1 MSEYEIDID
10 GFSKWLKTNKGKSD
24 RTIKSYIDRMAFYK
38 KRHGAFTLQN
48 NRELIDTYIEEDKSI
63 NTVNN
68 SIASINAYVRYLI
81 SKGEPLED
89 WVMSA
94 RSCKRVQFI
103 DDIISM
109 ADYEF
114 LLKRALEEENYT
126 VYLYARIAGTTGM
139 RLCEMLK
146 VKREHIE
153 SGSFDVY
160 GKGAKRRRIY
170 FPVTMVSDVL
180 QILNTVGLYR
190 GYVFSPKFLGT
201 EPYGGFG
208 RGLQKRLTDFA
219 DRCGFDKGLVHAH
232 GFRHFFAKEFVR
244 KTRDISLLA
253 DLLGHSNLNITR
265 IYLKMTS
272 REQKDFID
280 KEVTW

>member
-139 RLCEMLK
+139 RLCE
-146 VKREHIE
+146 
-153 SGSFDVY
+153 
-160 GKGAKRRRIY
+160 
-170 FPVTMVSDVL
+170 
-180 QILNTVGLYR
+180 
-190 GYVFSPKFLGT
+190 
-201 EPYGGFG
+201 
-208 RGLQKRLTDFA
+208 
-219 DRCGFDKGLVHAH
+219 C
-232 GFRHFFAKEFVR
+232 
-244 KTRDISLLA
+244 
-253 DLLGHSNLNITR
+253 
-265 IYLKMTS
+265 
-272 REQKDFID
+272 
-280 KEVTW
+280 